1 MWGETDMPLISQL
14 IDIQTGYAN
23 YVNLVDEF
31 GDPDQKRARMQG
43 YMPITAHRVAFER
56 LAHFRLPAR

>member
-1 MWGETDMPLISQL
+1 MPKIQELV
-14 IDIQTGYAN
+14 DITTGYAN

-31 GDPDQKRARMQG
+31 GDPDQNRARMQG
-43 YMPITAHRVAFER
+43 YMPTTAHRVAFER